1 MAPVPYRPPPTPL
14 IQQRPLIAPSFTPF
28 QPTSFIPWKL
38 FLQLLAGTVC
48 IFILTVLI
56 WKFPRLLRSFTK
68 GRILREGNT
77 TSSRYAKTWYGWVSL
92 QRHEARK
99 RVVRDYMAKIHSW
112 SPWRSSKADFEW
124 IWRYSEQKELSTYQE
139 RGKHQ
144 LSWPVFHGHETIGSI
159 WSHCSPS
166 IAEPLTIRGLE
177 TASPPIATGALPTP
191 HTPRPMATPVR
202 ATRTDIPICE
212 GYGNNSL
219 PGYSTV
225 RQLQRDRIGRG
236 FRSDTSTHELP
247 YIGKSFTSLSKLSF
261 PRISRRVPLG
271 YLNHTQPSPHS
282 FSMPCLPQAEQSPPY
297 RYAHSTVT
305 TRSGRTGSA
314 DIPSDIY
321 LTFRRSRKYQVWS
334 ARMGLQ
340 TLKCLGYS
348 THTLPRGPPGSPKS
362 AVLGSLSLDAAA
374 SEIVHQYRQRP
385 KWTSSSDISDLF
397 LYGSDQQYNSR
408 LPVSLPEHR
417 TEGSVQKEW
426 HSLPLQRSP
435 LAPLHRPTLITWYEN
450 SLADLQTSITKPEI
464 ENKQSSSQRRNL
476 LNPGK
481 IPHRLTQPKNW
492 SNWEVRLIENLD
504 RRLGWIEGQL
514 TPGQRPFHFALL
526 ANHWLNRDT
535 WIVFDPVSR
544 VDTDRRRLWGD
555 PRFNVPYPMPSSVP
569 TAKYPKSTRQPAH
582 TPKIN
587 SWRVA
592 VNQQRKASGQ
602 KVFLHSIEHYDSS
615 VEDPPDGHIDPASW
629 VLRRP
634 PQGFGLS
641 SRQGERYYEG
651 GAGWQE
657 KLSDWQK
664 IKRGYRIRKAIF
676 EGRVNRRRAKELVYG
691 IARYYRY
698 TTKLLKSDSGHCQV
712 GSWELSI
719 DELS

>member
-14 IQQRPLIAPSFTPF
+14 IQQRPLIAPSFTPV

-68 GRILREGNT
+68 GRILREGNK

-92 QRHEARK
+92 QRHTARK
-99 RVVRDYMAKIHSW
+99 RALRDCMANIQSW
-112 SPWRSSKADFEW
+112 NPWRSTRADFEW
-124 IWRYSEQKELSTYQE
+124 IWRYPEQKELATYQE
-139 RGKHQ
+139 REKHQ
-144 LSWPVFHGHETIGSI
+144 LSRPVFHGHETIGGI
-159 WSHCSPS
+159 WSQFGLS
-166 IAEPLTIRGLE
+166 IAEPLTTGGLE
-177 TASPPIATGALPTP
+177 TAAPPIATGALLTP
-191 HTPRPMATPVR
+191 LTPQPMSMPVR
-202 ATRTDIPICE
+202 GTKPDIPICE
-212 GYGNNSL
+212 RYGTIRL
-219 PGYSTV
+219 PEYSTV
-225 RQLQRDRIGRG
+225 RQLQRDRIVRG
-236 FRSDTSTHELP
+236 FRSDTSTHEVP
-247 YIGKSFTSLSKLSF
+247 YIRKTFTSLSKLPF
-261 PRISRRVPLG
+261 TRISRRVPLS

-282 FSMPCLPQAEQSPPY
+282 FSMPCLPQPKQSPLHQNECS
-297 RYAHSTVT
+297 AI
-305 TRSGRTGSA
+305 TRKSGHTGSEYMSA
-314 DIPSDIY
+314 DIG
-321 LTFRRSRKYQVWS
+321 LAFRRSRKYQVWS

-374 SEIVHQYRQRP
+374 SELVHQYRQSP

-397 LYGSDQQYNSR
+397 LCGSDQQHNTR
-408 LPVSLPEHR
+408 LPVSLPGYK
-417 TEGSVQKEW
+417 TGGNAQEW
-426 HSLPLQRSP
+426 HSLPLLRSP
-435 LAPLHRPTLITWYEN
+435 TVSLRRPTLLTWYED
-450 SLADLQTSITKPEI
+450 SLADLQTSITRAETK
-464 ENKQSSSQRRNL
+464 NKQPNSRRRKRSTT
-476 LNPGK
+476 GK
-481 IPHRLTQPKNW
+481 MPHLVTQPKNW

-544 VDTDRRRLWGD
+544 VDTDKRRLWGD

-569 TAKYPKSTRQPAH
+569 TPKYPKSTHRLAH

-592 VNQQRKASGQ
+592 VNQERRASGQ
-602 KVFLHSIEHYDSS
+602 KAFLHSIEHYDSS
-615 VEDPPDGHIDPASW
+615 VDDPPDGHIDPASW

-657 KLSDWQK
+657 KLSDWQR
-664 IKRGYRIRKAIF
+664 IRRGYRIRKGIY

-698 TTKLLKSDSGHCQV
+698 ATKLLKSDAGHCQ
-712 GSWELSI
+712 GEFWELSI
-719 DELS
+719 DGL